1 MCMCQRMSVQKS
13 LLVAVQATEVTTR
26 YQRLNYLL
34 TNCRSWEPNVTAGLQ
49 SSYHGE
55 FLLVYPKTNGSTYL
69 CFTWSWLSVE
79 ADTFLSF
86 LQKQDILQLCGEM
99 DSASVLLIIPLHPLS
114 SRSVVMSA
122 SLLQVFWFSFP
133 CTCWLVEEETRTLY
147 CVTRRGSLRLLATS
161 QEAVDPVQLAG
172 IYT

>member
-1 MCMCQRMSVQKS
+1 MVKCRG
-13 LLVAVQATEVTTR
+13 R
-26 YQRLNYLL
+26 YL
-34 TNCRSWEPNVTAGLQ
+34 
-49 SSYHGE
+49 
-55 FLLVYPKTNGSTYL
+55 
-69 CFTWSWLSVE
+69 
-79 ADTFLSF
+79 LSF

-99 DSASVLLIIPLHPLS
+99 DSASVLLIIPLHPPFS
-114 SRSVVMSA
+114 SRSVVMCA
-122 SLLQVFWFSFP
+122 SLLQVFWFSFQ